1 MRKGRDGGET
11 KTENKLG
18 LSSAKLSREKFGCL
32 EIIFEVVFKDNTSL
46 APPGALAH
54 RVQCRTV
61 CNTSPPSSSKM
72 ANGVPK

>member
-18 LSSAKLSREKFGCL
+18 LSSAKLSRERFGCL

-46 APPGALAH
+46 AAPWALAH
-54 RVQCRTV
+54 RVQHHTV
-61 CNTSPPSSSKM
+61 CNISPPSLPKM